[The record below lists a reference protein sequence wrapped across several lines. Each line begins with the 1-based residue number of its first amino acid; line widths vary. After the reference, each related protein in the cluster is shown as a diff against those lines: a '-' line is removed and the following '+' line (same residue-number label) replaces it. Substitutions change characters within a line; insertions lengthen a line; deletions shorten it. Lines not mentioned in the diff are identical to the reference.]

1 MQGVRFS
8 SRYAKAL
15 LDLSVEQNQVDAVY
29 ADMQLVARSIDGSRD
44 LELLLKSPVVN
55 SDKKAAILKAAFTQL
70 NKVTDGFIQLLVS
83 KGREAFLADISQSF
97 IEQYKT
103 MKGITV
109 AYVKT
114 AAALDS
120 ATRDQILAHAQ
131 RMAGGTIEIAEV
143 VDPELIGGF
152 VLRVGDQLIDHS
164 VSGKLKSLK
173 REFSENLYIAEI

>member
-1 MQGVRFS
+1 MQGVRFP

-15 LDLSVEQNQVDAVY
+15 LDLSVEQNQLEAVY
-29 ADMQLVARSIDGSRD
+29 ADMQLVAASIGGSKD

-55 SDKKAAILKAAFTQL
+55 SDKKSAILKAVFTQL

-83 KGREAFLADISQSF
+83 KGRESFLADIAHSF
-97 IEQYKT
+97 IAQYKS

-114 AAALDS
+114 AVALDG
-120 ATRDQILAHAQ
+120 ATRDKIIAQ
-131 RMAGGTIEIAEV
+131 AKSLAGGSIEIDEV
-143 VDPELIGGF
+143 VEPELIGGF

-173 REFSENLYIAEI
+173 REFSENLYVAEI